1 LKLCRDFLLMAV
13 KGIAGL
19 ALAAAIL
26 WQVVQH
32 SGPRKGTAYVHAS
45 ATDVD
50 VMVDDVTYHIASF
63 DDIPIVCELDP
74 GKHTLRMTRNEQIL
88 YEEEFTVP
96 IGGEV
101 VVAAHGHADSA
112 SLAPAS
118 SVDPESRRRLE
129 SLRKLRHSGPSATT
143 YQGGG

>member
-1 LKLCRDFLLMAV
+1 MTV

-19 ALAAAIL
+19 ALAATIL

-32 SGPRKGTAYVHAS
+32 SGPQKGTACVHVL

-50 VMVDDVTYHIASF
+50 VMVDDQTFHVASF
-63 DDIPIVCELDP
+63 DDNPLVCKLDP
-74 GKHTLRMTRNEQIL
+74 GKHSLRMSRGEQIL

-101 VVAAHGHADSA
+101 VLATHEHADGA

-118 SVDPESRRRLE
+118 SVDRESRLRLDSFRR
-129 SLRKLRHSGPSATT
+129 LRHSVPSAPT
-143 YQGGG
+143 YRGGGDG

>member
-1 LKLCRDFLLMAV
+1 MTV
-13 KGIAGL
+13 KGMAGL

-32 SGPRKGTAYVHAS
+32 PASPGSQNGTAYVHVL

-50 VMVDDVTYHIASF
+50 VMVGDATYHVASF
-63 DDIPIVCELDP
+63 HDIPIVCELTA
-74 GKHTLRMTRNEQIL
+74 GKHILRMSRNEQVL

-96 IGGEV
+96 AAGEV
-101 VVAAHGHADSA
+101 VLAAHEHAESA

-118 SVDPESRRRLE
+118 SVDPK
-129 SLRKLRHSGPSATT
+129 SLR
-143 YQGGG
+143 